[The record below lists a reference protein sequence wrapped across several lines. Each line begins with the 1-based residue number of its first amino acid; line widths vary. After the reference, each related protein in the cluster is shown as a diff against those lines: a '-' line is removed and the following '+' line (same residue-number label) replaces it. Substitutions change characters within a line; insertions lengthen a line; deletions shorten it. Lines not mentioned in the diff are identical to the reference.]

1 MPTSTATS
9 GPSTLSN
16 SLARDRI
23 GAPGIGLAIASSVAP
38 LTVVAGVVTTAI
50 AVTGLTAVSA
60 AMLAVAFALI
70 LFAVGYV
77 AMARHITNTGAFYAY
92 ISKGLGRPLGVGAS
106 WIALLAYNSFQV
118 ASYGGFGFIL
128 APLFESW
135 FGLDLPWWPY
145 AVVAWAI
152 VAYLGQR
159 DVSVSE
165 KVLAVLVISETILVV
180 AYAVVIFSTEGFQ
193 FDGAAW
199 DFGQVFGAG
208 GGALLAVAATGF
220 AGVEQ
225 GAVYI
230 EESKDPKRSVA
241 RATFATI
248 VLIALLY
255 SVASW
260 VQISAAGDQVVD
272 RARAEGPNLFFIEAG
287 SAGNWTVDVGNLL
300 FATSLLAAMIA
311 FHNIIARYTYALGR
325 EGVLPTLF
333 GRTVGGAPRNAS
345 FAQSALALVVILIYL
360 IGGFDPLVQL
370 FFWGGTTGGV
380 GVLLLITLT
389 SIAVI
394 GFFLRGAPRRVA
406 LAPLHR
412 PGHRHR
418 AAAGHQLPHGDQ
430 PVHPVR
436 CRAEHRPGP
445 GHADRRPDHPGPGHH
460 LGAGAAADPARGVR
474 GHRPR
479 PGQRHGR
486 QGRRRRFR
494 RHDGRQRQR
503 LHPAGPPMS
512 DPVIVTVTDRD
523 RLTEIGGQIARSFDH
538 LDANRYLI
546 PDPERRL
553 AAMSE
558 FFAVLTEHAGNGGG
572 RVFETGD
579 RHAVAVWFD
588 RTVEPTEPEDYGKRI
603 EKAAGSYAER
613 FAELDEAF
621 EADHPA
627 ERALA
632 PGLPRGRPRLP
643 EPRPGQRADGTH
655 PQLARPER
663 PARLPGSHQRRQ
675 PAGLPPQRL
684 HRHDPVGD
692 RHR

>member
-1 MPTSTATS
+1 VPSTSTSPTSA
-9 GPSTLSN
+9 PSALSN

-70 LFAVGYV
+70 LFAIGYV

-92 ISKGLGRPLGVGAS
+92 VSKGLGRPLGVGAS
-106 WIALLAYNSFQV
+106 WIALLSYNAFQV
-118 ASYGGFGFIL
+118 ASYGGFGFII
-128 APLFESW
+128 APLVQSW
-135 FGLDLPWWPY
+135 FGVDLPWWVF
-145 AVVAWAI
+145 AAVAWAI

-165 KVLAVLVISETILVV
+165 KVLAVLVISETLLVIV
-180 AYAVVIFSTEGFQ
+180 YAVAIFTSQGFQ
-193 FDGAAW
+193 FDGGAW
-199 DFGQVFGAG
+199 DFAQVFGAG

-272 RARAEGPNLFFIEAG
+272 RARAEGPNMFFIQAG
-287 SAGNWTVDVGNLL
+287 GLGDWTVDVGNLL

-325 EGVLPTLF
+325 EGVLPTVF

-345 FAQSALALVVILIYL
+345 FAQSAFALLVILVYL

-394 GFFLRGAPRRVA
+394 GFFLRGGHGESLWRRFIAPVIATALLLVISYLAVTNLSTLFGVEPNTGPALVMPIVA
-406 LAPLHR
+406 LVVLVAGIVWGLILRSSKPEVYAGIGLG
-412 PGHRHR
+412 PDSAI
-418 AAAGHQLPHGDQ
+418 AAKGSGGGFAAMM
-430 PVHPVR
+430 
-436 CRAEHRPGP
+436 AESGNDSGP
-445 GHADRRPDHPGPGHH
+445 D
-460 LGAGAAADPARGVR
+460 
-474 GHRPR
+474 
-479 PGQRHGR
+479 
-486 QGRRRRFR
+486 
-494 RHDGRQRQR
+494 
-503 LHPAGPPMS
+503 S
-512 DPVIVTVTDRD
+512 SRD
-523 RLTEIGGQIARSFDH
+523 RT
-538 LDANRYLI
+538 
-546 PDPERRL
+546 
-553 AAMSE
+553 
-558 FFAVLTEHAGNGGG
+558 
-572 RVFETGD
+572 
-579 RHAVAVWFD
+579 
-588 RTVEPTEPEDYGKRI
+588 
-603 EKAAGSYAER
+603 
-613 FAELDEAF
+613 
-621 EADHPA
+621 
-627 ERALA
+627 
-632 PGLPRGRPRLP
+632 
-643 EPRPGQRADGTH
+643 
-655 PQLARPER
+655 
-663 PARLPGSHQRRQ
+663 
-675 PAGLPPQRL
+675 
-684 HRHDPVGD
+684 
-692 RHR
+692 